1 MSSRRRRPA
10 KTRRRE
16 VALLAAVVAVVA
28 VGALVPVLRT
38 LPYVERYAWF
48 SLATPDEGG
57 DGTGLYRPDGTRTAA
72 GDAYRTAA

>member
-1 MSSRRRRPA
+1 M
-10 KTRRRE
+10 
-16 VALLAAVVAVVA
+16 
-28 VGALVPVLRT
+28 LRT

-72 GDAYRTAA
+72 GDAYRTTAALGNGPAVRTVPKVIAHATT